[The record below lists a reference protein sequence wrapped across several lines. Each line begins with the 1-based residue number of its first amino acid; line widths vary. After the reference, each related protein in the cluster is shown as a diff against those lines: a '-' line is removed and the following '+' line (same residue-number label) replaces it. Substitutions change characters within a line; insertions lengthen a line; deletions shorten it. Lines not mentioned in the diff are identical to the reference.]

1 MYPLRPPRTTKSRAR
16 SCFNYCFLSN
26 STSKQSHS
34 RIELVFQKINRAQL
48 GSILLPKPDEV
59 ELLESIAD
67 TLSLCDRRG
76 GVWTQKLR
84 SLADLFRTL
93 LHQSMRAQIRL
104 HDLHSSEKHQNRG
117 REDTVITDRFG
128 FLPCDWTF
136 KFDGGEISPIR
147 EITRVRKRVEK
158 LTNTDGFLYPPHSY
172 HVTLNPRTQKRRRK
186 VPGTDR
192 PALLHPVAP
201 SHQLDLSEPISQEE
215 LRRGAGGF
223 LIHLLAYLFGIRL
236 QFHDWWFDSRVPVKI
251 FQTHNTYVRQATVE
265 DFLSHSYKTWRNW
278 GPSEKML
285 ITNVLFMH
293 SRAPSYE
300 WDWERFTFEYM
311 VLDGCWKLAE
321 SIHGIKGKYH
331 SDRIKSSAKN
341 LLSRMT

>member
-1 MYPLRPPRTTKSRAR
+1 M
-16 SCFNYCFLSN
+16 
-26 STSKQSHS
+26 
-34 RIELVFQKINRAQL
+34 
-48 GSILLPKPDEV
+48 
-59 ELLESIAD
+59 
-67 TLSLCDRRG
+67 
-76 GVWTQKLR
+76 
-84 SLADLFRTL
+84 
-93 LHQSMRAQIRL
+93 
-104 HDLHSSEKHQNRG
+104 
-117 REDTVITDRFG
+117 ITDRFG

-172 HVTLNPRTQKRRRK
+172 RVTLNPRTQKRKRK

-192 PALLHPVAP
+192 PALLHPVPP

-236 QFHDWWFDSRVPVKI
+236 QFHDWWFDSRVPIKI
-251 FQTHNTYVRQATVE
+251 FQTHNTHVRQATVE

-278 GPSEKML
+278 GPTEKML

-293 SRAPSYE
+293 SRVPSYE

-321 SIHGIKGKYH
+321 SIHGVKGKYH
-331 SDRIKSSAKN
+331 SDRIKNLCQKFAIAYDAKRVN
-341 LLSRMT
+341 RLVALRNELFHETLWDNSQPCTAVAADTFMKPHDLRQFNQRLIPALLGYDNRYLHTNWWSRGAFPFDNQ